1 MAVSK
6 AGLKADRNYKR
17 KSIRNISLSLNK
29 TIDKDII
36 EYLDNLENKNGFLK
50 EIIRKEIRRNER
62 WLL

>member
-62 WLL
+62 